1 MGQSNLTLCE
11 NSGLTCI
18 YSLGNGANFLSTML
32 RGNGVPNDALSNFNS
47 FAIIIGGPL
56 LNVRIAAAAAIA
68 NLFTWSNFLLCSMR
82 FTLSCATLAFTTDP
96 LPVSR
101 RASLSVLLEV

>member
-1 MGQSNLTLCE
+1 
-11 NSGLTCI
+11 
-18 YSLGNGANFLSTML
+18 
-32 RGNGVPNDALSNFNS
+32 
-47 FAIIIGGPL
+47 
-56 LNVRIAAAAAIA
+56 
-68 NLFTWSNFLLCSMR
+68 LFTWSNFLLCSMR